1 MSLPH
6 PCALGGLLLA
16 LLPSC
21 SRRLEASLDP
31 LVGQWTTADPL
42 YGGRSFEITGANTLL
57 IGVGEGEVQRCP
69 ILTVEADALGSDRTL
84 YTLVYRDVHGLRDTF
99 EVEYSSTRG
108 TLRMPNRPGIHWS
121 RQDAP

>member
-1 MSLPH
+1 MAIPH
-6 PCALGGLLLA
+6 PCALAGLLLA

-31 LVGQWTTADPL
+31 LVGHWTTTDPL
-42 YGGRSFEITGANTLL
+42 YGGRSFEITGADTLVL
-57 IGVGEGEVQRCP
+57 GVGEGELQRCP
-69 ILTVEADALGSDRTL
+69 ILAVEADALGSDRTR

-99 EVEYSSTRG
+99 ELDYSSKRG
-108 TLRMPNRPGIHWS
+108 TVRMPNRPGIDWC